1 VGANPWREAAELPES
16 IPERIRHYVLDG
28 SDRDLQRLLS
38 VAEVQAES
46 ARTAIGRIGDIAG
59 WRAIECG
66 CGPLGCLAVLSDLVG
81 PGGTVVGVDFSEAT
95 VERARSV
102 VAVLGIGNVEVVA
115 GDVHEFD
122 VADVGGPFDLG
133 YTRAF
138 LMHQADPE
146 RTLRK
151 IAGMLRPG
159 GWLLVQEPLR
169 TPPPQSYPPVGAIG
183 RYWGLMHEAA
193 ARSGVAPDAVENL
206 RASAARAG
214 FEIAGARGFF
224 NVMEPPVGFDIHASA
239 VAALKSRLVGTGV
252 AAGPE
257 VDELEL
263 SLRRAASTDG
273 WLTSPFMLDL
283 ALRKG

>member
-1 VGANPWREAAELPES
+1 LPES
-16 IPERIRHYVLDG
+16 VPERIRHYVLDG
-28 SDRDLQRLLS
+28 SDRDLRRLLR

-46 ARTAIGRIGDIAG
+46 ARAAIRRIGDIAG

-66 CGPLGCLAVLSDLVG
+66 CGPLGCLAVLSELVG
-81 PGGTVVGVDFSEAT
+81 PDGAVVGVDFGRAT

-122 VADVGGPFDLG
+122 VAGAGGPFDLG
-133 YTRAF
+133 FTRAF

-151 IAGMLRPG
+151 IGGMLRPG
-159 GWLLVQEPLR
+159 GWLIVQEPLR
-169 TPPPQSYPPVGAIG
+169 TPPPQSYPHVGAIG
-183 RYWGLMHEAA
+183 RYWELMHQAA
-193 ARSGVAPDAVENL
+193 AKSGVAPDAIENL
-206 RASAARAG
+206 RTSAARAG
-214 FEIAGARGFF
+214 FEVAAANGFF
-224 NVMEPPVGFDIHASA
+224 NVLEPSVGFDIHASA

-252 AAGPE
+252 AAGVE
-257 VDELEL
+257 VDELER
-263 SLRRAASTDG
+263 SLRQAASGQDG

-283 ALRKG
+283 TLRKPLA

>member
-1 VGANPWREAAELPES
+1 LPES
-16 IPERIRHYVLDG
+16 IPERIQHYVLDG

-46 ARTAIGRIGDIAG
+46 ARTAIGRIGDITG

-81 PGGTVVGVDFSEAT
+81 PGGTVVGVDFSAAT

-115 GDVHEFD
+115 GDVHDFD
-122 VADVGGPFDLG
+122 VAGVGGTFDLG

-183 RYWGLMHEAA
+183 RYWELMHEAA

-214 FEIAGARGFF
+214 FEVAGARGFF
-224 NVMEPPVGFDIHASA
+224 NVMEPAVGFDIHASA

-252 AAGPE
+252 AAGPD

-263 SLRRAASTDG
+263 SLRRAESTDG

-283 ALRKG
+283 ALRKE

>member
-1 VGANPWREAAELPES
+1 MP
-16 IPERIRHYVLDG
+16 DG
-28 SDRDLQRLLS
+28 QRSCLHWRLLS

-46 ARTAIGRIGDIAG
+46 ARAAIRRIGDIGG

-66 CGPLGCLAVLSDLVG
+66 CGPLGCLAVLSELVG
-81 PGGTVVGVDFSEAT
+81 PAGTVVGVDFSQAT

-102 VAVLGIGNVEVVA
+102 LALLGIGNAEVVA

-122 VADVGGPFDLG
+122 AVGPGGPFDLG

-146 RTLRK
+146 RTLRT

-159 GWLLVQEPLR
+159 GWLIVQEPLR
-169 TPPPQSYPPVGAIG
+169 TPPPQSYPHVGAVG
-183 RYWGLMHEAA
+183 RYWELMHEAA
-193 ARSGVAPDAVENL
+193 AKSGVAPDAIENL
-206 RASAARAG
+206 GVSAVRVG
-214 FEIAGARGFF
+214 FEVAAANGFF
-224 NVMEPPVGFDIHASA
+224 NVMEPSVGFDIHASA

-252 AAGPE
+252 AAGSE
-257 VDELEL
+257 VDELER
-263 SLRRAASTDG
+263 SLRQAASVDNG

-283 ALRKG
+283 TLRKPL

>member
-1 VGANPWREAAELPES
+1 MPES

-28 SDRDLQRLLS
+28 SDGDLRRLLS

-46 ARTAIGRIGDIAG
+46 ARTAIGRIGDITG

-81 PGGTVVGVDFSEAT
+81 PGGAVVGVDFSEAT

-122 VADVGGPFDLG
+122 VAGVGGPFDLG

-146 RTLRK
+146 RTLRE

-183 RYWGLMHEAA
+183 RYWELMHEAA
-193 ARSGVAPDAVENL
+193 IRSGVAPDAVENL

-252 AAGPE
+252 ATGPE

-263 SLRRAASTDG
+263 SLRQAASTDG

-283 ALRKG
+283 ALRKE

>member
-1 VGANPWREAAELPES
+1 MPES

-28 SDRDLQRLLS
+28 SDRDLRRLLS
-38 VAEVQAES
+38 IAEMQAES
-46 ARTAIGRIGDIAG
+46 ARAAIRGIGDITG

-81 PGGTVVGVDFSEAT
+81 PGGAVVGVDFSQAT

-122 VADVGGPFDLG
+122 AAGAGGPFDLG

-151 IAGMLRPG
+151 IGAMLRPG
-159 GWLLVQEPLR
+159 GWLIVQEPLR
-169 TPPPQSYPPVGAIG
+169 TPPPRSYPHVAAVG
-183 RYWGLMHEAA
+183 RYWELMHEAA
-193 ARSGVAPDAVENL
+193 AKSGVAPDAVENL
-206 RASAARAG
+206 PAAAARAG
-214 FEIAGARGFF
+214 FEVAVANGFF
-224 NVMEPPVGFDIHASA
+224 NVVEPPVGFDIHASA
-239 VAALKSRLVGTGV
+239 VAALKTRLVGTGV
-252 AAGPE
+252 AAGAE
-257 VDELEL
+257 VDELEQT
-263 SLRRAASTDG
+263 LRQAESGQDG
-273 WLTSPFMLDL
+273 WVTSPFMLDL
-283 ALRKG
+283 TLRKP

>member
-1 VGANPWREAAELPES
+1 VAELPES

-28 SDRDLQRLLS
+28 SDRDLRRLLS

-81 PGGTVVGVDFSEAT
+81 PCGTVVGVDFSEAT
-95 VERARSV
+95 AERARSV

-122 VADVGGPFDLG
+122 VSDVGGPFDLG

-138 LMHQADPE
+138 LMHQADPG

-169 TPPPQSYPPVGAIG
+169 TPPPQSYPPVGAVG
-183 RYWGLMHEAA
+183 RYWELMHEAA

-252 AAGPE
+252 ATGPE

-263 SLRRAASTDG
+263 SLRQAASTDG

-283 ALRKG
+283 ALRKE

>member
-1 VGANPWREAAELPES
+1 MPES

-28 SDRDLQRLLS
+28 SDGDLRRLLS
-38 VAEVQAES
+38 VAEAQAES

-81 PGGTVVGVDFSEAT
+81 PGGAVVGVDFSEAT

-122 VADVGGPFDLG
+122 VDSVGGPFGLG

-183 RYWGLMHEAA
+183 RYWELMHEAA

-224 NVMEPPVGFDIHASA
+224 NVMEPAVGFDIHASA
-239 VAALKSRLVGTGV
+239 VAALKSRLVGTGM

-263 SLRRAASTDG
+263 SLRQAASADG

-283 ALRKG
+283 ALRKE

>member
-1 VGANPWREAAELPES
+1 LPES

-28 SDRDLQRLLS
+28 SDRDLRRLLS

-81 PGGTVVGVDFSEAT
+81 PGGTVVGVDFSAAT

-122 VADVGGPFDLG
+122 VSDVGGPFDLG

-183 RYWGLMHEAA
+183 RYWELMHEAA

-252 AAGPE
+252 ATGSE

-263 SLRRAASTDG
+263 SLRQAASTDG

-283 ALRKG
+283 ALRKE

>member
-1 VGANPWREAAELPES
+1 LPES

-28 SDRDLQRLLS
+28 SDRDLRRLLS

-46 ARTAIGRIGDIAG
+46 ARAAIGRIGDIAG

-81 PGGTVVGVDFSEAT
+81 PGGTVVGVDFSAAT

-122 VADVGGPFDLG
+122 VADAGGPFDLG

-183 RYWGLMHEAA
+183 RYWELMHEAA

-206 RASAARAG
+206 GASAARVG

-252 AAGPE
+252 ATGPE

-283 ALRKG
+283 ALRKE

>member
-1 VGANPWREAAELPES
+1 MAGS

-28 SDRDLQRLLS
+28 SDRDLRRLLS

-95 VERARSV
+95 VERTRSV

-169 TPPPQSYPPVGAIG
+169 TPPPQSYPPAGAIG
-183 RYWGLMHEAA
+183 RYWERMHEAA

-214 FEIAGARGFF
+214 FEVAGARGFF
-224 NVMEPPVGFDIHASA
+224 NVMEPAVGFDIHASA
-239 VAALKSRLVGTGV
+239 VAALKSRLVGTGM

-263 SLRRAASTDG
+263 SLRQAASADG

-283 ALRKG
+283 ALRKE